1 MVKLLL
7 LCIFSIFVF
16 AKPIVSVSIP
26 PQAFFVEK
34 IAKDSVEINV
44 LIPQNS
50 DEHNV
55 EFKPQVLKKLEESK
69 IYFLADLEL
78 EKILEEKFKNTL
90 KNIKIVNINQNIELF
105 EDEDHEEEHHNHHE
119 HHEHHEHGKDP
130 HVWLDPILVKIQAE
144 NISKALSE
152 VFPQNKAFYEEN
164 LKVFLKE
171 LDELDEKIK
180 AKLQNIKKNEFI
192 VYHPSW
198 AYLAKRY
205 NLIQIP
211 VQIDGKEPKA
221 KDLQNL
227 ILLAK
232 EKDIRI
238 VFIQPGFPES
248 AIKTLAKEL
257 NAKIISIN
265 HLARNW
271 DEELLKS
278 VDALNLA
285 LQ

>member
-90 KNIKIVNINQNIELF
+90 KNVKIVNINQNIELF

-119 HHEHHEHGKDP
+119 HHEHGKDP
-130 HVWLDPILVKIQAE
+130 HAWLDPILVKIQAE

>member
-90 KNIKIVNINQNIELF
+90 KNVKIVNINQNIELF
-105 EDEDHEEEHHNHHE
+105 EDEDHEEEHHD

-130 HVWLDPILVKIQAE
+130 HAWLDPILVKIQAE

-271 DEELLKS
+271 DKELLKS

>member
-90 KNIKIVNINQNIELF
+90 KNVKIVNINQNIELF
-105 EDEDHEEEHHNHHE
+105 EDEDHEEEHHN

-271 DEELLKS
+271 DKELLKS

>member
-90 KNIKIVNINQNIELF
+90 KNVKIVNINQNIELF
-105 EDEDHEEEHHNHHE
+105 EDEDHEEEHHN

-180 AKLQNIKKNEFI
+180 AKLQSIKKNEFI

-227 ILLAK
+227 ILLVK

>member
-90 KNIKIVNINQNIELF
+90 KNVKIVNINQNIELF

-211 VQIDGKEPKA
+211 VQIDGKEAKA